1 VVQVQNPSYSSSHI
15 LRPNA
20 EANTILGIAMRRW
33 RLLAVAFGLGLV
45 GAQVFLWLATP
56 IYSASVQLLIDPR
69 KQAIERDAVISG
81 LPLDSASIESEV
93 TRIRS
98 FVIAKRV
105 VHSLHLDKDPE
116 FVGEPGESLWSVLL
130 SKIWPIQPDV
140 QSSTTESMEADLLRS
155 RGSTPIPSADPLT
168 LLAIETVRD
177 STQVRRLG
185 LTYAIEIT
193 FSSPNAIKAAKI
205 ADALA
210 QAYLDE
216 QLEVQLRAARRAA
229 DWLNERLV
237 GLRQNMEM
245 SARAVTQYKR
255 EHQILETNT
264 GGVEKQQLSELS
276 TQLVQARRNT
286 LERKARYDQ
295 SRILSDN
302 NGGFNLKTQYEVALK
317 QEEEL
322 EKSFHHAAG
331 EQARLDEESARL
343 KDLEREAESNTL
355 LYENYL
361 QRFRET
367 LGNKSL
373 EHRESSVITPAET
386 PESPSYPR
394 RGVFF
399 FAAASLS
406 LVLGAVTAKF
416 LEMIKNGFSTTEEV
430 ENHVRCPVIATI
442 QTLTDKDRTHNGQ
455 VLSLPQ
461 YVAVK
466 PTSRTGEAIRAIRF
480 GIQLSDG
487 EDPPRVVLF
496 TSSVAGEGKSTLA
509 HSFARSAA
517 GAGQRVAFIDADLR
531 HHSISETCGVASARG
546 LSDYLLGSVPIDI
559 VAKSLLDGRLLL
571 IPAGTSNS
579 NSPDMLGSAKMRDLV
594 ARLKESYD
602 LVVVDAPPVVPVIDA
617 NVLAKLVDKIIYV
630 IEWEKVPREVVARAI
645 DTIGVHRD
653 KVAGVILN
661 KANFRK
667 MSYHSSY
674 YSYYNSRKFK
684 SYYDGSA

>member
-1 VVQVQNPSYSSSHI
+1 MVQVQKLSYSSSHI

-81 LPLDSASIESEV
+81 LPLDTGSIESEV
-93 TRIRS
+93 TLIRS

-105 VHSLHLDKDPE
+105 VQSLHLDKDPAI
-116 FVGEPGESLWSVLL
+116 VGEPPESLWSVLL
-130 SKIWPIQPDV
+130 NKIWSIQPAV
-140 QSSTTESMEADLLRS
+140 QSSTTESLGGDLLRS
-155 RGSTPIPSADPLT
+155 RGSTPILSADPLT
-168 LLAIETVRD
+168 LRAIETVRD
-177 STQVRRLG
+177 STQVRRIG
-185 LTYAIEIT
+185 LTYAIEIS
-193 FSSPNAIKAAKI
+193 FSSPDAIKAAKI
-205 ADALA
+205 ANGLA
-210 QAYLDE
+210 QAYLIE
-216 QLEVQLRAARRAA
+216 QLETQLEAARRAA
-229 DWLNERLV
+229 DWLNARLV

-245 SARAVTQYKR
+245 SARAVAEYKR
-255 EHQILETNT
+255 EHQIPETNM
-264 GGVEKQQLSELS
+264 GDVEKQQLSELS
-276 TQLVQARRNT
+276 AQLVQARANT
-286 LERKARYDQ
+286 LEKKARYNQ
-295 SRILSDN
+295 SRLLSDH
-302 NGGFNLKTQYEVALK
+302 GGFNLKNQYDVALQ

-322 EKSFHHAAG
+322 EKSFQHAAG
-331 EQARLDEESARL
+331 EQARLDEESVRL
-343 KDLEREAESNTL
+343 KELEREAESNSL

-361 QRFRET
+361 QRFKET
-367 LGNKSL
+367 LENKSL
-373 EHRESSVITPAET
+373 EHRESRVITPAAT
-386 PESPSYPR
+386 PSSPSYPR

-406 LVLGAVTAKF
+406 LLGGAAASML
-416 LEMIKNGFSTTEEV
+416 LEIIKNGFSTAEEV
-430 ENHVRCPVIATI
+430 ENHLCCPVIATI
-442 QTLTDKDRTHNGQ
+442 QTLTDKDLTHNGQ

-461 YVAVK
+461 YVAAK
-466 PTSRTGEAIRAIRF
+466 PTSRTGEAIRAIRC
-480 GIQLSDG
+480 GVQLFDG

-496 TSSVAGEGKSTLA
+496 TSSVAGEGKSILA

-517 GAGQRVAFIDADLR
+517 GAGQRVALIDADLR
-531 HHSISETCGVASARG
+531 HRSISETFGVANARG
-546 LSDYLLGSVPIDI
+546 LSDYLLGSDPIDM
-559 VAKSLLDGRLLL
+559 VAKSLLDGKLLL

-579 NSPDMLGSAKMRDLV
+579 NSPDKLGSEKMRDLV

-617 NVLAKLVDKIIYV
+617 SVLAKLVDKIIYV

-661 KANFRK
+661 KANIRK
-667 MSYHSSY
+667 MSYHLSY
-674 YSYYNSRKFK
+674 YSYYNSRKFT